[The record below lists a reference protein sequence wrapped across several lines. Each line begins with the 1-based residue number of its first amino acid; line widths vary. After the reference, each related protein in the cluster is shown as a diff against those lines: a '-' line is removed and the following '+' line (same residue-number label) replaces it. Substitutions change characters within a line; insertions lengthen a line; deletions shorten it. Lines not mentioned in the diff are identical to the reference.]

1 MEKSNKTKTTQEV
14 LQSASQSRPS
24 GLIYWDDYNFD
35 NQSDTA
41 GYLKKDFNIVYDAP
55 AGRIVTGKPPE

>member
-1 MEKSNKTKTTQEV
+1 MEKSNKTKITQEA
-14 LQSASQSRPS
+14 LQSASQSKAS

-41 GYLKKDFNIVYDAP
+41 GYLKEDFNIIYDAP
-55 AGRIVTGKPPE
+55 AGRNSN

>member
-1 MEKSNKTKTTQEV
+1 MEKSNNKKTTQED
-14 LQSASQSRPS
+14 SQKGSQNKAS

-41 GYLKKDFNIVYDAP
+41 GYLNHHFRLNY
-55 AGRIVTGKPPE
+55 RLS

>member
-1 MEKSNKTKTTQEV
+1 MDQSKKKKTTQED
-14 LQSASQSRPS
+14 SQNDSQNNPS

-41 GYLKKDFNIVYDAP
+41 GYLKEDFNIVYDAP
-55 AGRIVTGKPPE
+55 AGRNSD

>member
-41 GYLKKDFNIVYDAP
+41 GYLKEDFNIVYDAP
-55 AGRIVTGKPPE
+55 AGRNSD

>member
-14 LQSASQSRPS
+14 LQSASQSSPS
-24 GLIYWDDYNFD
+24 GLIYWEDYNFD

-41 GYLKKDFNIVYDAP
+41 GYLKEDFNIIYDAP
-55 AGRIVTGKPPE
+55 DKSN

>member
-1 MEKSNKTKTTQEV
+1 MEKSSKKKTTQV
-14 LQSASQSRPS
+14 DSQNASQSKPS

-41 GYLKKDFNIVYDAP
+41 GYLNNNF
-55 AGRIVTGKPPE
+55 RINYRKS

>member
-1 MEKSNKTKTTQEV
+1 MEKSNKTKTIQADS
-14 LQSASQSRPS
+14 QNASQNNAS

-41 GYLKKDFNIVYDAP
+41 GYLNHNFRLNY
-55 AGRIVTGKPPE
+55 RLS

>member
-1 MEKSNKTKTTQEV
+1 MEKSSKTKITQGDS
-14 LQSASQSRPS
+14 QKDSQSSPS

-41 GYLKKDFNIVYDAP
+41 GYLKEGFNIIYDAP
-55 AGRIVTGKPPE
+55 TGRNPD